1 MEEPEIGEIVVI
13 KVKKVLNYGAFVELI
28 EYDNRTGFIHISQVA
43 SRWVKNIRNYIKEN
57 QTRAAQVL
65 SVDLAKNQID
75 LSLTK
80 VSNQGA
86 RDRIEEWKQSKRAKK
101 LIEILAKSQKKKF
114 EDTWAEVAE
123 PLIEEYDSLYEAFQ
137 EISLNGEK
145 AASCVGKTWIKSLVE
160 LAEKSVAVPLKTVSG
175 IMLIKSES
183 PEAIVHIR
191 NALKSALKQAKEA
204 KLSIHYSG
212 SGAYEIKSTALD
224 FKTAEKDMNAA
235 RDHVIKALQKE
246 KGTVEFTKTS

>member
-13 KVKKVLNYGAFVELI
+13 KVKKVLNYGAFVELT

-43 SRWVKNIRNYIKEN
+43 SRWVKNIRNYVKEN

-65 SVDLAKNQID
+65 SVDRAKNQID

-80 VSNQGA
+80 VSSQGA

-101 LIEILAKSQKKKF
+101 LIEVLAKSQKKKF
-114 EDTWAEVAE
+114 EVAWKEVAE
-123 PLIEEYDSLYEAFQ
+123 PLLEEHDSLYEAFQ
-137 EISLNGEK
+137 EISMNGEK
-145 AASCVGKTWIKSLVE
+145 ATSGVGKTWIKSLVE

-175 IMLIKSES
+175 IMEIKSES

-191 NALKSALKQAKEA
+191 DSLKGALKQAKEA

-212 SGAYEIKSTALD
+212 GGSYEIKSTALD

-235 RDHVIKALQKE
+235 RDFVIKALQKE